1 MGIKITS
8 GIKKIEKDI
17 NRALARDLDVRIGKN
32 RNKVLRAIK
41 TASIVWLE
49 SQPEI
54 ISLRQTSV
62 PGSLSS
68 IFGINEGEADSIV
81 NQIVQAISES
91 INLNVGKS
99 NQFSKTLIELNFQ
112 PKDFNNLLS
121 ISGAKTLIEGGS
133 IPWLEW
139 LLTKGDAII
148 ISGYYYKPLF
158 NKGRSG
164 GGLMIPGGVFRVPPE
179 FSGTVENNF
188 ITRTFEGKQ
197 EEIGVILR
205 GLLD

>member
-41 TASIVWLE
+41 TSSIVWLE

-54 ISLRQTSV
+54 ISLRQTSA

-68 IFGINEGEADSIV
+68 IFGINEGDADSIV
-81 NQIVQAISES
+81 NQIIQAISES
-91 INLNVGKS
+91 INLNIGKS

-121 ISGAKTLIEGGS
+121 ISGTKTLIEGGS

-148 ISGYYYKPLF
+148 ISGYYYKPFL

-205 GLLD
+205 RLLD